1 MQARRSILIAALT
14 LGLLMNHPSAAQNY
28 PSVNAVHHASTSRQ
42 VPEGRPI
49 LPEWTHLGMSMWALE
64 RAYIELYEQSGF
76 RLASRHVSP
85 SPDDRVIELVF
96 QLKSVPKGSGAPG
109 TTLRIAGP
117 RCPCGVSRL
126 DFTWADYSSPDLAAS
141 ARGQRLLIKAD
152 TAALAKVRQRLG
164 VSLPVIELTPPDS
177 HKSTAWPLAE

>member
-1 MQARRSILIAALT
+1 MQARRLILIATLT
-14 LGLLMNHPSAAQNY
+14 LGLLMNHPSPAQSR
-28 PSVNAVHHASTSRQ
+28 PSVTEVPDAGI
-42 VPEGRPI
+42 PEGRPI
-49 LPEWTHLGMSMWALE
+49 NPDWSHVGMSMRALE
-64 RAYIELYEQSGF
+64 RAYIESYEQSGF

-85 SPDDRVIELVF
+85 PPGDWSIELVF
-96 QLKSVPKGSGAPG
+96 QLKSAPKGPGAPG

-126 DFTWADYSSPDLAAS
+126 DFTWADYGSSDLAAS

-164 VSLPVIELTPPDS
+164 VSLPPIDMPTPPDS
-177 HKSTAWPLAE
+177 HKSTASPLAE

>member
-1 MQARRSILIAALT
+1 
-14 LGLLMNHPSAAQNY
+14 
-28 PSVNAVHHASTSRQ
+28 
-42 VPEGRPI
+42 
-49 LPEWTHLGMSMWALE
+49 MSMWALQ
-64 RAYIELYEQSGF
+64 RAYIESYEQSGF
-76 RLASRHVSP
+76 RLTSRHVSP

-126 DFTWADYSSPDLAAS
+126 DFMWADHSSSDLAAS

-177 HKSTAWPLAE
+177 YKSSAWPLAE